1 MFLFDDITH
10 PMVVDQSQ
18 KPFNEAYLQRIEGV
32 LCNALQDHPQT
43 TVIRVDLHLPE
54 DGDVGDSIASD
65 ADLSQGLM
73 SRFIESLKAQ
83 IVAYRQRKTREGIRT
98 HRCSVR
104 YVWVMEQPELGG
116 KKHYHMALF
125 VNTDTFNALGSYGAQ
140 GKGLASLVQ
149 NAWLSAMKK
158 RDWPEYLTL
167 VHFVYNPLAFL
178 ELNKSDFRNNLDALT
193 FRLSYMAKQRT
204 KRYSSA
210 ERSFGC
216 SQS

>member
-83 IVAYRQRKTREGIRT
+83 IVAYRQRKAREGIRT

-167 VHFVYNPLAFL
+167 VHFVDNPLAFL
-178 ELNKSDFRNNLDALT
+178 ELNKPEFMDKLDALT
-193 FRLSYMAKQRT
+193 FRLSYMAKHRT
-204 KRYSSA
+204 KRYCSA